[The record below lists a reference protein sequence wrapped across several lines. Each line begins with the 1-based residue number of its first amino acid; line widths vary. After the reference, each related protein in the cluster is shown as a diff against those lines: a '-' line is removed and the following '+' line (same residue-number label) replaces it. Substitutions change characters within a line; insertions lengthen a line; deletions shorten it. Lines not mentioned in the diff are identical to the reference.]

1 MIVLFVTDI
10 LPCLDSV
17 QFITR
22 LCQKNRNKNSKQPI
36 HYLLKEYYFKRQ
48 RDEMGK
54 ASRWFKGLLGMK
66 DKENVNNLNSSDR
79 KDKKRWS
86 FGKPLKESQLPA
98 PAMSKFNA
106 SSAASDGTWL
116 RSYMSETEKEQNKHA
131 IAVAAATAAA
141 ADAAVAAA
149 QAAVAVVRLTN
160 KSRGSMYAGGKEK
173 RAAVTIQK
181 VFRAHLARKAFR
193 ALKGLVKLQA
203 LVRGFLVRKRAAAT
217 LHSMQALIRAQ
228 AAIRSERARRS
239 FTKDH
244 EFRHRKSTG
253 KFDIERNEFHSK
265 RLSTYEPST
274 NCYDGSPKI
283 VEMDTYRPHSR
294 SRRIN
299 TCTSDSGEESQ
310 FISNNIPSPLPC
322 SNPACISI
330 PEFNHL
336 QDFEWGYVGDDYKFS
351 NTAQSTPRFRSNA
364 PATPAKS
371 VCGDG
376 FFRPYSNHPSYMG
389 STQSSKAKLRS
400 HSAPKQR
407 PELGPKKR
415 LSLNEIVA
423 SRYSLS
429 GLKMQKNCYQVQE
442 AFDL

>member
-1 MIVLFVTDI
+1 
-10 LPCLDSV
+10 
-17 QFITR
+17 
-22 LCQKNRNKNSKQPI
+22 
-36 HYLLKEYYFKRQ
+36 
-48 RDEMGK
+48 MGK
-54 ASRWFKGLLGMK
+54 ATRWFKGLLGMK
-66 DKENVNNLNSSDR
+66 DKENVNNLNSGDR

-86 FGKPLKESQLPA
+86 FGKPLKESQLPE
-98 PAMSKFNA
+98 PVPVMSKFNQSTA
-106 SSAASDGTWL
+106 GSDSTWL

-160 KSRGSMYAGGKEK
+160 QNRGSLYSGGKEK
-173 RAAVTIQK
+173 RAAVKIQT

-244 EFRHRKSTG
+244 EVRHRKSIG
-253 KFDIERNEFHSK
+253 KFDIDRNEFHSK
-265 RLSTYEPST
+265 RLSAYESST

-283 VEMDTYRPHSR
+283 VEIDTYRPHTR

-310 FISNNIPSPLPC
+310 IHSNNTPSPRHC
-322 SNPACISI
+322 QNPACISI
-330 PEFNHL
+330 PEFHHL
-336 QDFEWGYVGDDYKFS
+336 QDFEWGFVGDEYKHS

-371 VCGDG
+371 VCGDS
-376 FFRPYSNHPSYMG
+376 FFRPYSGHPSYMS

-429 GLKMQKNCYQVQE
+429 GLKMQKTCSHVQE

>member
-1 MIVLFVTDI
+1 
-10 LPCLDSV
+10 
-17 QFITR
+17 
-22 LCQKNRNKNSKQPI
+22 
-36 HYLLKEYYFKRQ
+36 
-48 RDEMGK
+48 MGK

-66 DKENVNNLNSSDR
+66 DKENVNNLNSGDR

-86 FGKPLKESQLPA
+86 FGKPLKESQFPPPVPA
-98 PAMSKFNA
+98 KMSKFNQ
-106 SSAASDGTWL
+106 SSATGSDATWL

-160 KSRGSMYAGGKEK
+160 QSRGSLYAGGKEK
-173 RAAVTIQK
+173 RAAVMIQK
-181 VFRAHLARKAFR
+181 VFRSHLARKAFR

-244 EFRHRKSTG
+244 ELRHRKSIG
-253 KFDIERNEFHSK
+253 RFEIERNEFHSK
-265 RLSTYEPST
+265 RLSAYESST

-283 VEMDTYRPHSR
+283 VEIDTYRPHTR

-310 FISNNIPSPLPC
+310 FHSSNIPSPLPC

-330 PEFNHL
+330 PEFHNL
-336 QDFEWGYVGDDYKFS
+336 QDLEWGFAGDEYKFS

-364 PATPAKS
+364 PVTPAKS

-376 FFRPYSNHPSYMG
+376 FFRPYSNHPSYMA

-407 PELGPKKR
+407 PESGPKKR

-429 GLKMQKNCYQVQE
+429 GLKMQKSCYQVQE